1 MDQLD
6 EPLQALF
13 ASHVDTLNRALDAM
27 YPQIHRA
34 VDLLCEIGSEGA
46 VPALEDCLERFPD
59 EAYLRFAVDLAI
71 QRLRG
76 ESAL

>member
-13 ASHVDTLNRALDAM
+13 ASHVDTVYRALDVM

-34 VDLLCEIGSEGA
+34 VELLCDSLLADHRVLVCGSGIGTARMASSES
-46 VPALEDCLERFPD
+46 
-59 EAYLRFAVDLAI
+59 EAT
-71 QRLRG
+71 
-76 ESAL
+76 